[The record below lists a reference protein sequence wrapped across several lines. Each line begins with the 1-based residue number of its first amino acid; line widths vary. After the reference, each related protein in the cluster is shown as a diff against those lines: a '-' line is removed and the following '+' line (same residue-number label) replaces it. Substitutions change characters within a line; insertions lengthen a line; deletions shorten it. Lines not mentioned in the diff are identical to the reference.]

1 MHAKFRTPQSLLL
14 SHVPHSYEQF
24 SPSWNILSWRGV
36 LCGSESCK
44 MKLFSSK
51 EWGVLKIRAVSK
63 QIANFKKVPKLAR
76 FRGPFLKVLKVVNK
90 CWKGLVGQNLPPV
103 EIPRKD
109 LPICRLCRELWGY
122 SYNIH
127 HFCLDEL
134 FSEVSYIWVIPVPLM
149 ISHSLAKGLPNNWPT
164 CNLTGSILQSDIG
177 SLFGVN
183 RPLCCVSSEKATCN
197 TP

>member
-1 MHAKFRTPQSLLL
+1 M
-14 SHVPHSYEQF
+14 
-24 SPSWNILSWRGV
+24 
-36 LCGSESCK
+36 
-44 MKLFSSK
+44 
-51 EWGVLKIRAVSK
+51 SK

-90 CWKGLVGQNLPPV
+90 FWKGLVGQNLPPV

-134 FSEVSYIWVIPVPLM
+134 FSEVSYI
-149 ISHSLAKGLPNNWPT
+149 
-164 CNLTGSILQSDIG
+164 
-177 SLFGVN
+177 
-183 RPLCCVSSEKATCN
+183 
-197 TP
+197 